1 MEGVKGRRSE
11 QTKNKIVEAAHALFI
26 EHGYAGTT
34 FQAVA
39 DGAGVSVQTVY
50 FHYGS
55 KSRLLK
61 RVVEVAS
68 AGDGEPVPL
77 LARPSFTALK
87 ESTDPATA
95 VRLWVRESGAVLDR
109 VAPVLA
115 VVRDAA
121 PSDPEMAAQW
131 AENSDRR
138 RAAHGAFIAVLTGL
152 HAVRHGLSERR
163 AIDAAVALL
172 SPELFLV
179 LTRECGWTAAEW
191 ETWAADQ
198 LSHALLPG

>member
-1 MEGVKGRRSE
+1 MTGGKGQRSE

-26 EHGYAGTT
+26 ENGYAGTT

-39 DGAGVSVQTVY
+39 DAAGVSVQTVY

-55 KSRLLK
+55 KSRLLR
-61 RVVEVAS
+61 RVVDAAS
-68 AGDGEPVPL
+68 AGDGEPGPL
-77 LARPSFTALK
+77 LDRPSFAALR
-87 ESTDPATA
+87 EPADPATA
-95 VRLWVRESGAVLDR
+95 IRLWVRESGAVLDR
-109 VAPVLA
+109 VAPVLT

-121 PSDPEMAAQW
+121 PGDPDMAAQW
-131 AENSDRR
+131 ADDSARR

-163 AIDAAVALL
+163 AVDVAVALL

-191 ETWAADQ
+191 EGWAADQ
-198 LSHALLPG
+198 LAHALLPG